1 VKARQFFDVWATCLK
16 GVATARAYPSM
27 ANGQRALAV
36 SEIAER
42 HGAEVGEKAG
52 LLFDSLREGART
64 ALK

>member
-1 VKARQFFDVWATCLK
+1 
-16 GVATARAYPSM
+16 M